1 MSMFFNGLTGYFDH
15 HTPTPKTQKTTPPRV
30 FPGHVLEICM
40 NTTSNLF
47 KSQKDIG
54 KIRFRNL
61 IIDTGRP
68 DALCTS
74 VAMPLDRSIAR
85 YPYPGEEVL
94 IFRAVGDLET
104 LIGSSIQDIYFYS
117 FVVSTVHN
125 VTANTH
131 PFLGVDYK
139 QVDPNQLFPSKVKE
153 EIRLNN
159 KITNLP
165 MLKGVIANGD
175 LIIRKQLQP
184 HEGDF
189 ILQGRFGN
197 TIRMAGTSKPAGTS
211 WSTSNAG
218 QPGDGI
224 MILRVDAG
232 TITTKMEDMLVE
244 ENIDTDDASI
254 YMCTTQ
260 KVPFTLSCTKNMH
273 SWIPKAAGETNLIEA
288 NSVSSTISSTNDGYE
303 PKWKKEPTVAGE
315 VSFKID

>member
-15 HTPTPKTQKTTPPRV
+15 HTPTSTTQKTTPPRV

-61 IIDTGRP
+61 IVDTGRP

-74 VAMPLDRSIAR
+74 IAMPLDRSIAR

-94 IFRAVGDLET
+94 IFRAVGELET

-117 FVVSTVHN
+117 FVVSIVHN

-131 PFLGVDYK
+131 PFLGVNYR
-139 QVDPNQLFPSKVKE
+139 QVDPNQFFPSKVKE
-153 EIRLNN
+153 EIRLDN

-175 LIIRKQLQP
+175 LLIRKQLQP

-197 TIRMAGTSKPAGTS
+197 TIRMAGTSKISGTS
-211 WSTSNAG
+211 WSTAG
-218 QPGDGI
+218 PDGDGI
-224 MILRVDAG
+224 MILRVD
-232 TITTKMEDMLVE
+232 TDTTQKMEDMLVE
-244 ENIDTDDASI
+244 ENIDKDDASI

-273 SWIPKAAGETNLIEA
+273 SWIPKAADKPSLIDP
-288 NSVSSTISSTNDGYE
+288 NNISTTISSTSDQYE

-315 VSFKID
+315 VSFKVG

>member
-1 MSMFFNGLTGYFDH
+1 MSLFFNGMYDVFN
-15 HTPTPKTQKTTPPRV
+15 PSPPNIPIPKNPFPRV

-61 IIDTGRP
+61 IVDTGRP

-74 VAMPLDRSIAR
+74 IAMPLDRSIAR

-94 IFRAVGDLET
+94 IFRAVGELET

-117 FVVSTVHN
+117 FVVSIVHN

-131 PFLGVDYK
+131 PFLGVNYR

-153 EIRLNN
+153 EIRLDN

-175 LIIRKQLQP
+175 LLIRKQLQP

-197 TIRMAGTSKPAGTS
+197 TIRMAGTSKISGTS
-211 WSTSNAG
+211 WSTAG
-218 QPGDGI
+218 PDGEGI
-224 MILRVDAG
+224 MILRVD
-232 TITTKMEDMLVE
+232 TDTTQKMEDMLVE
-244 ENIDTDDASI
+244 ENIDKDDASI

-260 KVPFTLSCTKNMH
+260 KVPLTLSCTKNMH
-273 SWIPKAAGETNLIEA
+273 SWIPKAAGETKSA
-288 NSVSSTISSTNDGYE
+288 TTTDSKISSTSDQYE

-315 VSFKID
+315 VSFKVG

>member
-1 MSMFFNGLTGYFDH
+1 MSMFFNGLTGFFDH
-15 HTPTPKTQKTTPPRV
+15 HTPNPVTQKTTPPRV

-47 KSQKDIG
+47 ESQKDIG

-61 IIDTGRP
+61 IIDNGRP
-68 DALCTS
+68 DDLCTS

-94 IFRAVGDLET
+94 IFRAVGELET
-104 LIGSSIQDIYFYS
+104 LMGASIQDIYFYS
-117 FVVSTVHN
+117 FVVSIVHN

-131 PFLGVDYK
+131 PFLGVNYK
-139 QVDPNQLFPSKVKE
+139 QVDPNQPFPSKVKE
-153 EIRLNN
+153 EIRLDK

-175 LIIRKQLQP
+175 LLIRKQLQP

-197 TIRMAGTSKPAGTS
+197 TIRMAGTSKESGTS
-211 WSTSNAG
+211 WSTAG
-218 QPGDGI
+218 TSGDGI
-224 MILRVDAG
+224 MILRVDAD
-232 TITTKMEDMLVE
+232 TTTRMEDMLIE
-244 ENIDTDDASI
+244 ENIDIDDASI

-260 KVPFTLSCTKNMH
+260 KVPFALSCTKMMH
-273 SWIPKAAGETNLIEA
+273 SWNPKAVSETK
-288 NSVSSTISSTNDGYE
+288 STTTTDSNISSISDGYQ
-303 PKWKKEPTVAGE
+303 PKWKKVPTVEGV
-315 VSFKID
+315 VSFKVG